1 MDLAERVFSDVRI
14 PSDSEEAQ
22 AAIKQLT
29 DVSEPFPPSAFSSV
43 SQTPAVPCLLDEGG
57 TFRDEE
63 YRLLFAVACERDPV
77 LTV

>member
-29 DVSEPFPPSAFSSV
+29 DVSYLPLTRIKQLTAVCYRPLTLLLTADRFELPASYPPSNS
-43 SQTPAVPCLLDEGG
+43 
-57 TFRDEE
+57 
-63 YRLLFAVACERDPV
+63 
-77 LTV
+77 